1 MDGRFKGGGEWGKEK
16 NKRMKEKTIMSGQTV
31 RRKEGRKETDR
42 QREKERKN

>member
-1 MDGRFKGGGEWGKEK
+1 MDILKREGSEKGKEK
-16 NKRMKEKTIMSGQTV
+16 NKRMKEKTIMTGQTV